1 MSEFLRGGDVECLL
15 ANSLKNKVSAF
26 NLIQIALHAA
36 RGMAYLHDQG
46 LVHKDMKTAN
56 LMLDS
61 KVDDTHR
68 FKCKVADFGCTQLNK
83 TSKYKPNTKHYATND
98 KGLEIT
104 SEMIS
109 KASSRKELNQ
119 LKSVEEFKFKRSS
132 FDDNNATSNNNGAN
146 GANGANEDAM
156 GGTALYLPPEVQL
169 PNEEYEEH
177 GDVFAFGI
185 VLGELITGRA
195 PYSNTGLSGDQVI
208 FRVGTSGLRPIVPN
222 SNDVPDVN
230 SPLYP
235 VYQLATQ
242 CWLPK

>member
-1 MSEFLRGGDVECLL
+1 MCAV
-15 ANSLKNKVSAF
+15 
-26 NLIQIALHAA
+26 
-36 RGMAYLHDQG
+36 
-46 LVHKDMKTAN
+46 
-56 LMLDS
+56 
-61 KVDDTHR
+61 VDDTHR

-83 TSKYKPNTKHYATND
+83 TSKYKPNTKHHATND

-132 FDDNNATSNNNGAN
+132 FDDNNNNNKNNNNNRAN
-146 GANGANEDAM
+146 NNDDVANEDAM

-185 VLGELITGRA
+185 VLGELITGRS
-195 PYSNTGLSGDQVI
+195 PYANTGLSPDQII